1 MKRSELFLVS
11 LCPVVDVFIL
21 WWCKALLWKQAEV
34 SVRQDE
40 KQNMVHQS
48 RGRVD
53 YNQRKKKNDLVNLL
67 ENVIVNS
74 HRECTKF
81 FCKFTTILKC
91 FFLTLYPLPPAP
103 KVIYF
108 LLYNVPNMP
117 RCKSLLVGVTAD
129 QILVTTF
136 VFHLDM
142 KL

>member
-1 MKRSELFLVS
+1 MMKRSELFLVS

-67 ENVIVNS
+67 ENGS
-74 HRECTKF
+74 E
-81 FCKFTTILKC
+81 
-91 FFLTLYPLPPAP
+91 
-103 KVIYF
+103 
-108 LLYNVPNMP
+108 
-117 RCKSLLVGVTAD
+117 
-129 QILVTTF
+129 
-136 VFHLDM
+136 
-142 KL
+142 